1 MRIALYAPM
10 KPPSHPVASGDRRV
24 ARALG
29 AALAR
34 AGHTIEF
41 PSVFRARDGKGD
53 PERQARL
60 EILGQKLARRLV
72 RRYRA
77 RGTAPD
83 LWFTYHLHYKAPDH
97 LGPRVARDL
106 AIPYVVAEASVA
118 MKRAGGPWARGHDAT
133 LAALRAADAV
143 VSLNPADDA
152 GVTPH
157 LREGCK
163 RLALG
168 PFLDPAPY
176 VRARAA
182 REPGPVRLL
191 AVGMMREGD
200 KTESYR
206 VLAEALARLESRNWR
221 LTIAGDGPAR
231 REIEA
236 LFAPFG
242 PRVAFLGL
250 RDEETLVHDYARADI
265 FVWPAVNE
273 AFGMA
278 LLEAQASALPAVA
291 GDFGGVAAILDDG
304 ATGSLA
310 RPRDAGDFAS
320 KLDRLI
326 ADPDLRARMGAAAR
340 AKVEAHRSLDGAARR
355 LNELL
360 AELAS

>member
-34 AGHTIEF
+34 AGHTVEV

-53 PERQARL
+53 PDRQARL
-60 EILGQKLARRLV
+60 AALGDKLARRLV

-77 RGTAPD
+77 KGSAPD

-106 AIPYVVAEASVA
+106 AIPYVVAETSVA
-118 MKRAGGPWARGHDAT
+118 MKRAGGPWARGHEST

-152 GVTPH
+152 GVNPH
-157 LREGCK
+157 VRQSCK

-168 PFLDPAPY
+168 PFLDPTPY
-176 VRARAA
+176 ARARAP

-191 AVGMMREGD
+191 AVGMMRDGD

-206 VLAEALARLESRNWR
+206 VLADALARLESRDWR
-221 LTIAGDGPAR
+221 LSIAGDGPAR
-231 REIEA
+231 REIES
-236 LFAPFG
+236 LFVPFG
-242 PRVAFLGL
+242 PRVEFLGL
-250 RDEETLVHDYARADI
+250 RDEEMLIGDYARADI
-265 FVWPAVNE
+265 FVWPSVNE

-291 GDFGGVAAILDDG
+291 GDFGGVASILEDG
-304 ATGSLA
+304 TTGYLA
-310 RPRDAGDFAS
+310 RPRDAGDFAA

-326 ADPDLRARMGAAAR
+326 ADLDLRARMGTAAR
-340 AKVEAHRSLDGAARR
+340 AKVASRHSLDGAARR

-360 AELAS
+360 AELAP